1 MKSYLMLD
9 APPPPEAAEH
19 IRRVA
24 NKLHFLGLV
33 IINAQQGPTL
43 SIRVQPTA
51 ATRLLESV
59 YTGQGW
65 EQGRMYKSYAAVV
78 DGVKIVWHKPMRAPS
93 AAKVIRWPGRCY
105 RRAAR

>member
-1 MKSYLMLD
+1 MKSYQMLD
-9 APPPPEAAEH
+9 APPQPEAAEH

-33 IINAQQGPTL
+33 IIKAQQGRSL
-43 SIRVQPTA
+43 SITVQANA
-51 ATRLLESV
+51 ATRLLASV

-65 EQGRMYKSYAAVV
+65 EQGRMYKSYAALV

-93 AAKVIRWPGRCY
+93 ASKVIRWPGRCY
-105 RRAAR
+105 RRAAG